1 MHLLEPDEDSKAVA
15 HHLLRA
21 PARGQWG
28 LRFRFELCRRFLG
41 HELADA
47 LGAQLSL
54 PHFTRFT
61 STSVQMGAPLPLRA
75 LPALPRPRVG

>member
-47 LGAQLSL
+47 LGAFLLSKQ
-54 PHFTRFT
+54 
-61 STSVQMGAPLPLRA
+61 VN
-75 LPALPRPRVG
+75 

>member
-47 LGAQLSL
+47 LGA
-54 PHFTRFT
+54 HFTCFT
-61 STSVQMGAPLPLRA
+61 GTKVQMLTREVRGRA
-75 LPALPRPRVG
+75 ATACCHAVMS